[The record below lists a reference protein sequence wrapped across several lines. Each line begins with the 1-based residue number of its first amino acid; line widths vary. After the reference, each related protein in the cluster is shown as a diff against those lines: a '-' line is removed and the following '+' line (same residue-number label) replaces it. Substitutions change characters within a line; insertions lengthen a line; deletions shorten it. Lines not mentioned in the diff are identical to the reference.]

1 MRLVLRF
8 AGAAALALVPLSY
21 VRAQTA
27 GKDLAMDFRMT
38 NIVQGM
44 ADTGVVTGHAVD
56 SNGKVRIDMATNGA
70 GSPLSPLSTGGAI
83 SEIVTDSGKTI
94 TYLDSKKSQYLRI
107 RPADMLAQAQKI
119 QGMKMEF
126 SGTEAKVDNLGAGP
140 AILGHPTSHYRVG
153 TGMTMT
159 ISAMGQQQTVQI
171 ASTTEYFF
179 ATDLKSQANPFSS
192 LSGADMANMFGSN
205 NKDFADKMKAA
216 QDKLPKSPPLRTTT
230 SAKVIAQ
237 GQTRVTNSNIEVTSV
252 EWVKAD
258 PKMFDVPASFTSV
271 QLPGMGGGAGE
282 GAIPPTQ

>member
-1 MRLVLRF
+1 MRLILRF
-8 AGAAALALVPLSY
+8 AGAAALTLVPLSY

-44 ADTGVVTGHAVD
+44 ADTGVVTGHVVD

-237 GQTRVTNSNIEVTSV
+237 GQTHVTNSNIEVTSV

>member
-1 MRLVLRF
+1 MRMVLRF
-8 AGAAALALVPLSY
+8 VGAAALALVPLSY

-44 ADTGVVTGHAVD
+44 ADTGVATGHVVD

-83 SEIVTDSGKTI
+83 SMIVTDSGKTI

-107 RPADMLAQAQKI
+107 RPADMLAQAQQI
-119 QGMKMEF
+119 QGMKVEF

-140 AILGHPTSHYRVG
+140 SILGHPTSHYRVG

-192 LSGADMANMFGSN
+192 MSGADMAKMFGSN

-230 SAKVIAQ
+230 SDKVIAQ

-258 PKMFDVPASFTSV
+258 PKMFNVPASFTLV
-271 QLPGMGGGAGE
+271 RLPGMGGGAGE
-282 GAIPPTQ
+282 GAIPPTR

>member
-1 MRLVLRF
+1 MRLILRF
-8 AGAAALALVPLSY
+8 AGAAALTLVPLSY

-44 ADTGVVTGHAVD
+44 ADTGVVTGHVVD

-179 ATDLKSQANPFSS
+179 ATDLKSQSNPFSS
-192 LSGADMANMFGSN
+192 LTGADMANMFGSN

-216 QDKLPKSPPLRTTT
+216 QDKLPKSPPLRTAT

-237 GQTRVTNSNIEVTSV
+237 GQTRETNSNIEVTSV

>member
-1 MRLVLRF
+1 MRLILRF
-8 AGAAALALVPLSY
+8 AGAAALTLVPLSY

-44 ADTGVVTGHAVD
+44 ADTGVVTGHVVD

-140 AILGHPTSHYRVG
+140 AILGHPTAHYRVG

-179 ATDLKSQANPFSS
+179 ATDLKSQSNPFSS
-192 LSGADMANMFGSN
+192 LTGADMANMFGSN

-216 QDKLPKSPPLRTTT
+216 QDKLPKSPPLRTAT